1 MPPERI
7 QGHKI
12 LQRDIFCGLEVIGGN
27 DQLFTIF
34 LFQSFSVQA
43 DSIIKQNKL
52 TVSREAQRHGKPASE
67 RALTNAEKERFYE
80 QSLSATKKNSLLKK
94 LGKK

>member
-7 QGHKI
+7 QGNKI

-34 LFQSFSVQA
+34 LFQSFSV
-43 DSIIKQNKL
+43 
-52 TVSREAQRHGKPASE
+52 
-67 RALTNAEKERFYE
+67 
-80 QSLSATKKNSLLKK
+80 
-94 LGKK
+94 

>member
-34 LFQSFSVQA
+34 LFQSFS
-43 DSIIKQNKL
+43 
-52 TVSREAQRHGKPASE
+52 
-67 RALTNAEKERFYE
+67 F
-80 QSLSATKKNSLLKK
+80 
-94 LGKK
+94 